1 MVEIVSSVR
10 EPTIQ
15 FYDNLFYLR
24 NGLSNGEIQF
34 KGYVHNYS
42 PDAFVFNNKR
52 RIYDFTRS
60 AHATVRNDMTNYLCG
75 LLQELPEEQC
85 CEAFDYLFDYR
96 HYKEYL
102 TQVGDQKAESM
113 KLLIFRHPDEV
124 KKGYVA
130 HVHFSSVARRE
141 TQTQFT
147 VNATLT
153 CQRYSYFELQEANLE
168 ELFAALQNLNLNA
181 E

>member
-1 MVEIVSSVR
+1 MFQIVSSVR
-10 EPTIQ
+10 EPTFQ
-15 FYDNLFYLR
+15 FYDNLYYLK
-24 NGLSNGEIQF
+24 NGLSNGEIKF
-34 KGYVHNYS
+34 NGYVHNYS
-42 PDAFVFNNKR
+42 PAAFVFNNKSR
-52 RIYDFTRS
+52 TYDFTRS
-60 AHATVRNDMTNYLCG
+60 AQATVRNNMTNFLCG
-75 LLQELPEEQC
+75 VLQGLPREQC
-85 CEAFDYLFDYR
+85 EEAFDYLFDYR

-113 KLLIFRHPDEV
+113 NLLIFRQPDEV
-124 KKGYVA
+124 NEGYVA
-130 HVHFSSVARRE
+130 HVHFSSVAREE
-141 TQTQFT
+141 TQTRYT